1 MIRQQNFK
9 IFFFLVALESLA
21 ANFAHPMTPTI
32 IKNLG
37 LPASMFGTAF
47 AAMSFT
53 NFLFSPFWGK
63 LSAKTGSKMILSLC
77 CVGYGIGQFAFAM
90 ATTQTTVLIARCI
103 SGFFVGGVV
112 TCFLTMILNTAPPEK
127 RGSYLTICATLTT
140 VFGAFGYLVGGLFGD
155 VSILLTF
162 SLQSITLAICGVGF
176 YFFCVDDLKEKQQ
189 IHLVEVF
196 KESNPLPPLFD
207 SRKFMKGSLVFL
219 IYMVLLS
226 SIASTAYDQAFNY
239 YIKDIFGFTSS
250 INGIIK
256 ALVGFISLTANFTVC
271 MWILKKTNVAR
282 SVLFILAGCS
292 LSVLCLLLSKDM
304 TMFMIFNLVFFAF
317 NAIYVPLLQDLVSK
331 QCTKENMNHLMGF
344 YNSMKSLGMVIG
356 GLLAGFIYTYG
367 PTLPFIMASSL
378 FGVAILLGIAHLKQ
392 KKY

>member
-1 MIRQQNFK
+1 MTKQQNFK
-9 IFFFLVALESLA
+9 LFFFLVALESLA

-63 LSAKTGSKMILSLC
+63 LSAKIGSKIILSLC
-77 CVGYGIGQFAFAM
+77 CVGYGVGQFAFAM

-103 SGFFVGGVV
+103 SGFFVGGIV
-112 TCFLTMILNTAPPEK
+112 TCFLTMILNTAPIEK

-162 SLQSITLAICGVGF
+162 ALQSTTLALCGLGF
-176 YFFCVDDLKEKQQ
+176 YLFCVDDLKVKQK
-189 IHLVEVF
+189 IHLIEIF

-207 SRKFMKGSLVFL
+207 SRKFMEGSLVFL
-219 IYMVLLS
+219 IYMVLLA

-256 ALVGFISLTANFTVC
+256 ALVGFISLTANFTIC

-292 LSVLCLLLSKDM
+292 LSVLALLLSQDM
-304 TMFMIFNLVFFAF
+304 VMFMVFNLVFFAF
-317 NAIYVPLLQDLVSK
+317 NAVYVPLLQDLVSK
-331 QCTKENMNHLMGF
+331 ECTKENMNHLMGF
-344 YNSMKSLGMVIG
+344 YNSMKSLGMVLG

-367 PTLPFIMASSL
+367 ANLPFMMASSL
-378 FGVAILLGIAHLKQ
+378 FAITVILGFVHLRKRHS
-392 KKY
+392 